1 MKDPVVE
8 VLSRTLWHHYLPLA
22 TPGLWAGSHSPT
34 LLSPLHPRAFRQD
47 TQTHATVSTVGAQAA
62 NTART
67 EGGGSPRTL
76 GEPEAEAVDQTPVQA
91 KVDAHPHRKRVKG
104 QHAVNQSQES
114 AEGGVVT
121 DLPVK

>member
-1 MKDPVVE
+1 MKDPAVE

-62 NTART
+62 NIARVSNK
-67 EGGGSPRTL
+67 EGKTGHEFSISL
-76 GEPEAEAVDQTPVQA
+76 LLINIINSLNM
-91 KVDAHPHRKRVKG
+91 
-104 QHAVNQSQES
+104 QHDINEVFLAY
-114 AEGGVVT
+114 
-121 DLPVK
+121 

>member
-62 NTART
+62 NTVRVSNK
-67 EGGGSPRTL
+67 EGQDEFSISL
-76 GEPEAEAVDQTPVQA
+76 SLINIIYSLNM
-91 KVDAHPHRKRVKG
+91 
-104 QHAVNQSQES
+104 QHGINEVFLAY
-114 AEGGVVT
+114 
-121 DLPVK
+121 

>member
-8 VLSRTLWHHYLPLA
+8 VLSRTLWHHYFPLA

-62 NTART
+62 NTVRVSNK
-67 EGGGSPRTL
+67 EGQDEFSISL
-76 GEPEAEAVDQTPVQA
+76 SLINIIYSLNM
-91 KVDAHPHRKRVKG
+91 
-104 QHAVNQSQES
+104 QHDINEVFLAY
-114 AEGGVVT
+114 
-121 DLPVK
+121 